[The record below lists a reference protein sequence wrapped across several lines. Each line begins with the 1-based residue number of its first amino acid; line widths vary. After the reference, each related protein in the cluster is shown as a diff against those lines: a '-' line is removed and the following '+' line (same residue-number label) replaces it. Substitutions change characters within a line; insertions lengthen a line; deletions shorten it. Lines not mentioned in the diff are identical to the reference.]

1 MKFDETTLYIVASDS
16 DEDEIE
22 ININTLGNIAAQIPA
37 DFLNRKGIFLLAFDY
52 TVMVSDSVRTLLGNV
67 NMFNSDVY
75 HLYEFNTYQDA
86 LDVALD
92 MMETHEKCYNTK
104 TLNNG

>member
-1 MKFDETTLYIVASDS
+1 MKFDETTLYLVTSDS
-16 DEDEIE
+16 KQDEIE
-22 ININTLGNIAAQIPA
+22 IKINTLGNIAAQIPT
-37 DFLNRKGIFLLAFDY
+37 DFLNKKGIFLLAFDY

-75 HLYEFNTYQDA
+75 HLYEFDTYQDA

-92 MMETHEKCYNTK
+92 MMEPHEKCYNTK
-104 TLNNG
+104 P